1 MNDPLRKQV
10 CKTLFALQ
18 GYSADQII
26 EGTYQTYPC
35 IEVHVRKEDEP
46 RCPTCGIVG
55 AVYDHRVRKILHAS
69 ISCRPVVLVLTLRR
83 INCAQ
88 CGVKTEQ
95 QDIAE
100 GLNRH
105 SKDFGNKVLQFTL
118 RSDNASVARIF
129 GVDRS
134 TIYRIDKI
142 ELSKLEKGYRGRVPN
157 VDQIAID
164 EIGYKRRHKYA
175 TVITNHEDGCVI
187 DLTMGK
193 SKESAKELFRKY
205 ERRLRW
211 IDTVT
216 MDFSGS
222 YIGAVSE
229 CWSADMIVF
238 DRFHFSRLVNR
249 KVEEVRRELQRD
261 FESDKLRQSKKHDR
275 WLVLTR
281 KHNHKENH
289 QARLKKLETLNHPLY
304 EAYLLKEDL
313 LSIFEDD
320 ITQEEAKPMIEEW
333 CRVIQKTVF
342 EPLKALARTIMKRLH
357 IVLNWFKHRITN
369 AKAEAV
375 NNVIRTI
382 IKRAYGYK
390 DFSYFRLKVLQCCGY
405 LNTHSPT

>member
-10 CKTLFALQ
+10 CKTLLALQ

-46 RCPTCGIVG
+46 RCPACGIVG
-55 AVYDHRVRKILHAS
+55 TVYDHRVRKILHAS

-175 TVITNHEDGCVI
+175 TVITNHEDGRVI

-193 SKESAKELFRKY
+193 SKRSFKLAKMHATGGAQCVETDQRGFFLILVSFLNNSIKNSQRCA
-205 ERRLRW
+205 
-211 IDTVT
+211 IFTV
-216 MDFSGS
+216 
-222 YIGAVSE
+222 VPL
-229 CWSADMIVF
+229 
-238 DRFHFSRLVNR
+238 LVGF
-249 KVEEVRRELQRD
+249 LQNC
-261 FESDKLRQSKKHDR
+261 FQ
-275 WLVLTR
+275 VLTSF
-281 KHNHKENH
+281 H
-289 QARLKKLETLNHPLY
+289 
-304 EAYLLKEDL
+304 
-313 LSIFEDD
+313 
-320 ITQEEAKPMIEEW
+320 
-333 CRVIQKTVF
+333 
-342 EPLKALARTIMKRLH
+342 
-357 IVLNWFKHRITN
+357 
-369 AKAEAV
+369 
-375 NNVIRTI
+375 
-382 IKRAYGYK
+382 
-390 DFSYFRLKVLQCCGY
+390 
-405 LNTHSPT
+405 